1 VCLRYLVPLLCAAQG
16 QLICQA
22 PHDSVPTYASPALQT
37 LVERAS
43 RRNTVVPAGLVSYQV
58 IAESELSLVVR
69 RPDGTEGATQVEET
83 ESRAQWARTGAFA
96 QHLIGYRSQLSGPNI
111 SALAFIKQAWIVPVL
126 YGNRLGLFLGRD
138 TTRTARR
145 AIARDTAVRVVHPFA
160 LDRDSVYRFAGGDTA
175 LKLSVLGRTIP
186 VAVVHV
192 TPRPGL
198 FGRTVVFRGDVYVDM
213 NDAAI
218 VRLRGAFETVG
229 GHRHLAATLQGVAYR
244 TAAFVDLT
252 NRQVAGRYWLPDV
265 QRIEAEVSSPFLG
278 DTRSIFRIVTHF
290 RPYTLNDTTVTAA
303 LVAAGQPVP
312 RSPQAGARPG
322 SDSIPGDTALVTD
335 TLRVLPHLLSI
346 APSDSLLGFSEWQQ
360 PIGLATR
367 AVRDSDFNDVAPD
380 PWRTTGPPRVEFGA
394 QRLGEFVHF
403 DRVEG
408 LFTGAGASIR
418 FRDAAPGVTLRGN
431 AGWAW
436 TEGTA
441 RGGASLEWQRS
452 PWLVGVQASRYLDI
466 TNDFTT
472 VFTSGPFLEAL
483 FLQDNYDYVDRRSA
497 TVYALREW
505 LAPASGSR
513 FVVRLEAGPGSDA
526 GVRALLTHG
535 IFPPSVFMS
544 DSLFRPNRNVL
555 PGSYFQSAVTVA
567 FNPGI
572 DAGFVGDG
580 IGVRLRAQA
589 AVGQLAWDRVEAR
602 VSARQ
607 TVGPFTLL
615 GRVDAGVVEGS
626 VIPPQQMFEI
636 GSVEGLLAY
645 DYKQFAG
652 NEAATW
658 QGEGQF
664 ALPFWHAPVRV
675 GGFIFPSPSPA
686 LALGLLSGWTDVTT
700 LAARRAL
707 VALGDRVDPKT
718 DAVIVNPFGMTIPVS
733 LPTVGIPT
741 SLSLLV
747 RFFGGAAGVGIT
759 RSLAPGAHFQ
769 PVFRLGAAL

>member
-1 VCLRYLVPLLCAAQG
+1 MCAVQG
-16 QLICQA
+16 QVICQT
-22 PHDSVPTYASPALQT
+22 PRDSVPTYASPALQA

-43 RRNTVVPAGLVSYQV
+43 RRNTVVPPGLESYQV

-69 RPDGTEGATQVEET
+69 QPDGTEGATQVEEI
-83 ESRAQWARTGAFA
+83 ESRARWARTGAFA

-126 YGNRLGLFLGRD
+126 YGDRLGLFLGRD
-138 TTRTARR
+138 TTRMARR

-160 LDRDSVYRFAGGDTA
+160 ADRDSVYRFAGGDTA

-192 TPRPGL
+192 TPRSGL
-198 FGRTVVFRGDVYVDM
+198 PARTVVFRGDVYVDM
-213 NDAAI
+213 EGAAI

-229 GHRHLAATLQGVAYR
+229 GHRRLAATLQSVAYR
-244 TAAFVDLT
+244 TAAFIDLT

-265 QRIEAEVSSPFLG
+265 QRIEGEVSSPFLG
-278 DTRSIFRIVTHF
+278 DARSIFRLVTHF
-290 RPYTLNDTTVTAA
+290 RPYTLNDTTAA
-303 LVAAGQPVP
+303 AAVVGGGRPATG
-312 RSPQAGARPG
+312 SAGAASGRRIDSVP
-322 SDSIPGDTALVTD
+322 SDTVLATD
-335 TLRVLPHLLSI
+335 TLRALPHVLSI
-346 APSDSLLGFSEWQQ
+346 APSDSLLGFSDWQQ
-360 PIGLATR
+360 PIGVATR
-367 AVRDSDFNDVAPD
+367 AVQDSDFNDVAPD
-380 PWRTTGPPRVEFGA
+380 QWRTSGPPHVEFGT

-408 LFTGAGASIR
+408 LFTGVGASIH
-418 FRDAAPGVTLRGN
+418 FRDAAPGLTVRAN

-441 RGGASLEWQRS
+441 RGGASAEWQHS

-472 VFTSGPFLEAL
+472 VFTSGPFLESL

-505 LAPASGSR
+505 LTPAGGSR
-513 FVVRLEAGPGSDA
+513 FLVRLEAGPGNDA

-535 IFPPSVFMS
+535 IFAPSVFMS
-544 DSLFRPNRNVL
+544 DSLFRPNRNVS
-555 PGSYFQSAVTVA
+555 PESYFQSAVTLD

-572 DAGFVGDG
+572 DAGFVGEG
-580 IGVRLRAQA
+580 IGARLRVQA

-602 VSARQ
+602 VSARR
-607 TVGPFTLL
+607 TWGPFTLL
-615 GRVDAGVVEGS
+615 GRVDAGIVEGA
-626 VIPPQQMFEI
+626 VIPPQQLFEI

-652 NEAATW
+652 NEAAIW

-664 ALPFWHAPVRV
+664 ALPFWHAPLRVR
-675 GGFIFPSPSPA
+675 GFFFPSPSPA
-686 LALGLLSGWTDVTT
+686 LAVGLQSGWTDVTT

-718 DAVIVNPFGMTIPVS
+718 DAVLINPFGMTIPVS
-733 LPTVGIPT
+733 SPTVGIPT
-741 SLSLLV
+741 SLNVLV

-759 RSLAPGAHFQ
+759 RSLAPGAHFE